1 MSILAAVLFLFS
13 TGQDSL
19 VTLLPE
25 GSCAGCTVQRT
36 ERYAGA
42 ALAGYING
50 GAELYKEYGFI
61 SLTME
66 EIRLPGGEDLV
77 VEAYRMRTA
86 AAAYGIFS
94 ISRFG
99 CAAPDT
105 AFTHFCGGATQIQC
119 AAGEWYVRVTNG
131 SGSRVAQESSRMVL
145 RALVSR
151 TGQPRFP
158 LPLLFAEPAVAGS
171 ANELMLMTGPLGVQ
185 NGLPDWEDLLDGAA
199 EYTLHAMRLQN
210 NQGILA
216 ELRFSRAQDAMGVA
230 RKLGVDVA
238 TETLQRATGS
248 PKRYIRWTS
257 PLTLRILETTLLSP
271 DLDPYLEVLSPP
283 GH

>member
-1 MSILAAVLFLFS
+1 MSILAAFLFLFPA
-13 TGQDSL
+13 GQDTM

-25 GSCAGCTVQRT
+25 GSCAGCTIQRT
-36 ERYAGA
+36 EQYAGA

-50 GAELYKEYGFI
+50 GAELYKEYGFV
-61 SLTME
+61 SLTVE
-66 EIRLPGGEDLV
+66 EVRLPGGEDLI
-77 VEAYRMRTA
+77 VEAYRMRTP

-94 ISRFG
+94 ISRYA

-105 AFTHFCGGATQIQC
+105 AFTHFCGGATQVQC
-119 AAGEWYVRVTNG
+119 AAGEWYIRITNG
-131 SGSRVAQESSRMVL
+131 SGSRVAQESSRLLL

-151 TGQPRFP
+151 TGQPRYP
-158 LPLLFAEPAVAGS
+158 LPQTFASPAVAGF
-171 ANELMLMTGPLGVQ
+171 ANELMLMSGALGVQ

-199 EYTLHAMRLQN
+199 EYTLHAMRLKN
-210 NQGILA
+210 DQGILA
-216 ELRFSRAQDAMGVA
+216 ELRFSGAQDAMGVA

-257 PLTLRILETTLLSP
+257 PLTLRILETVLLPP
-271 DLDPYLEVLSPP
+271 DLDPYLEVLSPA
-283 GH
+283 GR